1 MSEIQ
6 ISHVKEEE
14 MADLQAASESDN
26 HGLVYPTHIIR
37 KNEEILGS
45 VSMGAGPLVFWW
57 MDSKKAKA
65 LDSVRAIKRIEDEYR
80 SYGFKRAF
88 VLCDEESNYF
98 PHMEKMGNHFL
109 LKSNIY
115 VREL

>member
-1 MSEIQ
+1 MSEIKV
-6 ISHVKEEE
+6 SHIKEKEIPE
-14 MADLQAASESDN
+14 LQTASELDN

-37 KNEEILGS
+37 KNKEVVGS
-45 VSMGAGPLVFWW
+45 VSIGSGPLVFWW
-57 MDSKKAKA
+57 MDSKKTKA
-65 LDSVRAIKRIEDEYR
+65 LDSIRAIKQVEEEYR

-98 PHMEKMGNHFL
+98 PHMEKLGNHFL
-109 LKSNIY
+109 LKSNVY